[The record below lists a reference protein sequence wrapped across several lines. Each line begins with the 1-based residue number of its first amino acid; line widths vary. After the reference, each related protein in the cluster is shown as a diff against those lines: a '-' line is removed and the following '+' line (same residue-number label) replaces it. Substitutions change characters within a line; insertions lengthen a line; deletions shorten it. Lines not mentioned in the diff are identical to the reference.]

1 MAEQNLKLAPNRKLS
16 PEMKV
21 GGLFILAIVFV
32 IGFIWYLGALNPFA
46 SAYEVRVGYNYAG
59 GVEVGSPVRV
69 MGIKVGKV
77 KAIEFSPEQKTAAGE
92 EVKLTVVLTISR
104 EAWATVRADSKFFIN
119 LAGVIGEKF
128 VEVSPGSTAAAK
140 LEPGSFVRGEDPPRI
155 DQLISQSYGLAGKI
169 LDMVEKNEGSIV
181 DTIEKMNSLVNNLN
195 KTLVLLEKTSKNKE
209 FTKIVTNIAQ
219 ITDDAII
226 LTSKLR
232 GPDAQKTLDLLH
244 RLLWRLDKL
253 DEPAIRQFLQ
263 KEGIKAKLF

>member
-1 MAEQNLKLAPNRKLS
+1 MVPVAGLQTKPLS
-16 PEMKV
+16 PEIKV
-21 GGLFILAIVFV
+21 GGLFLLALAFIV
-32 IGFIWYLGALNPFA
+32 GFIWYLGLLNPFA
-46 SAYEVRVGYNYAG
+46 SAHEIRAGYNYAG

-77 KAIEFSPEQKTAAGE
+77 KAIEFTPNQKTTSGE

-104 EAWATVRADSKFFIN
+104 EAWPTVRADSKFFIN

-128 VEVSPGSTAAAK
+128 VEVSPGSTSAP
-140 LEPGSFVRGEDPPRI
+140 EIVPGSFVRGEDPPRI

-195 KTLVLLEKTSKNKE
+195 KTLVLLEKTSKNKQ
-209 FTKIVTNIAQ
+209 FTHIVSNIAQ
-219 ITDDAII
+219 ITDDALI

-232 GPDAQKTLDLLH
+232 GPEAEKTLELLH
-244 RLLWRLDKL
+244 RLVWRLEKL
-253 DEPAIRQFLQ
+253 DDKAISNFLQ